1 MRMSRTKSP
10 GITLSSAQPVT
21 RKNQKRQAVFRRLG
35 LLAVVC
41 ALSFL
46 TAHLIMLDTQ
56 RLPYEGMRLKTD
68 LGGMVIAALFP
79 LLVLAGFAGRRHW
92 WGLILGLVACGS
104 AVLAGLLPL

>member
-1 MRMSRTKSP
+1 MSRTKSQ
-10 GITLSSAQPVT
+10 GMTASSAQPDT
-21 RKNQKRQAVFRRLG
+21 RKNQKRQAVLRRLG

-46 TAHLIMLDTQ
+46 TAHLAMLDAQ
-56 RLPYEGMRLKTD
+56 RLPFEDMRLKTD

-79 LLVLAGFAGRRHW
+79 VLVLVGFAGRRHW

-104 AVLAGLLPL
+104 AILAGILPF

>member
-1 MRMSRTKSP
+1 MSRTKSP
-10 GITLSSAQPVT
+10 GMTAFSAQPDT
-21 RKNQKRQAVFRRLG
+21 RKNQKRQAVLRRLG

-46 TAHLIMLDTQ
+46 TAHLVMLDAQ
-56 RLPYEGMRLKTD
+56 RLPFEDMRLKTD

-79 LLVLAGFAGRRHW
+79 VLVLAGFAGRRHW

-104 AVLAGLLPL
+104 AILAGILPF